1 MVIFH
6 SFLYVYQMLT
16 ETQDVQSKLRVQ
28 ACGAAARVRGA
39 LRIRW
44 VHGECGLPL
53 PAAPRALHL
62 SGRWPV
68 AAAQAENR
76 GALCATA
83 PEGLDDWNRLGGSW
97 LQKDREYRESRC
109 KRMFS

>member
-1 MVIFH
+1 MEKRVLTYE
-6 SFLYVYQMLT
+6 SEVT
-16 ETQDVQSKLRVQ
+16 ETEDVQSKLRVQ
-28 ACGAAARVRGA
+28 ACGAATRVRGA
-39 LRIRW
+39 LRVRW
-44 VHGECGLPL
+44 VGGECGLPL

-83 PEGLDDWNRLGGSW
+83 PEGLDDWKRLGGSW

-109 KRMFS
+109 KRMLS